1 MQYIS
6 MKKFLLTAIA
16 LFIGVSAFAQD
27 ASSSS
32 SVVRRKASD
41 RNTRQDSPGVT
52 QRMQNRLESSS
63 TDDSE
68 LQWMRVMYRSLD
80 LTKDANGAL
89 YYPDEPVEGQDN
101 LFRIIMKRMADGSL
115 RGYEYLDGREVFSDD
130 FKVNMRDVLDRFYI
144 LYSEAKGST
153 EKNPRFTIEES
164 DIPASEVLSYYI
176 IERWEFDRRS
186 NRMRT
191 LVEAIC
197 PVLHRAG
204 DFGAEAIR
212 YPMFWV
218 RYDDLRPYIT
228 TLYSEAKGSTEK
240 NPRFTIEESD
250 IPASEV
256 LSYYIIERWEFDR
269 RSNRMRTLV
278 EAICPVL
285 HRAGDFGAEAI
296 RYPMFW
302 VRYDDLRPYI
312 TTQNIFTDDD
322 NNLATCTYDDYF
334 RLGLYEGDI
343 YKTRNLKNKSLMQ
356 LYPDPDE
363 LAHARDSI
371 QQRLDSY
378 EKKLWVPS
386 LEELAARREA
396 AEKAEALASGD
407 AAASETSV
415 AEDSVE
421 KPASTRASRTK
432 RGAKKSSASKTKPAK
447 VKKPKS
453 VKASTPSSA
462 TRSVRNR
469 KR

>member
-1 MQYIS
+1 

-16 LFIGVSAFAQD
+16 FFIGVCAYAQD

-41 RNTRQDSPGVT
+41 RNARQATPGVT
-52 QRMQNRLESSS
+52 QRMQNRLADNAA
-63 TDDSE
+63 DDSE

-115 RGYEYLDGREVFSDD
+115 QGYEYLDGREVFSDD
-130 FKVNMRDVLDRFYI
+130 FKVKMRDVLDRFYI
-144 LYSEAKGST
+144 LYTEAKGST
-153 EKNPRFTIEES
+153 EKNPRYTIEES

-191 LVEAIC
+191 RVEAVC

-218 RYDDLRPYIT
+218 RYDDLRP
-228 TLYSEAKGSTEK
+228 
-240 NPRFTIEESD
+240 F
-250 IPASEV
+250 
-256 LSYYIIERWEFDR
+256 
-269 RSNRMRTLV
+269 
-278 EAICPVL
+278 
-285 HRAGDFGAEAI
+285 
-296 RYPMFW
+296 
-302 VRYDDLRPYI
+302 I

-322 NNLATCTYDDYF
+322 NNLASCTYDDFF

-371 QQRLDSY
+371 QQRLDNY

-396 AEKAEALASGD
+396 AEKAEALAAGNGEEG
-407 AAASETSV
+407 SETV
-415 AEDSVE
+415 ASDDSA
-421 KPASTRASRTK
+421 KKATTSTRASRTK
-432 RGAKKSSASKTKPAK
+432 RGTKSSATKTKPAK

-453 VKASTPSSA
+453 VKSSTPSTA

>member
-1 MQYIS
+1 

-16 LFIGVSAFAQD
+16 LFIGVCAFAQD

-52 QRMQNRLESSS
+52 QRMQNRLEGSS

-153 EKNPRFTIEES
+153 EKNPRF
-164 DIPASEVLSYYI
+164 A
-176 IERWEFDRRS
+176 
-186 NRMRT
+186 
-191 LVEAIC
+191 
-197 PVLHRAG
+197 
-204 DFGAEAIR
+204 
-212 YPMFWV
+212 
-218 RYDDLRPYIT
+218 
-228 TLYSEAKGSTEK
+228 
-240 NPRFTIEESD
+240 IEESD

-371 QQRLDSY
+371 QQRLDNY
-378 EKKLWVPS
+378 EKSYGCPRSKSLPPDVKLP
-386 LEELAARREA
+386 R
-396 AEKAEALASGD
+396 
-407 AAASETSV
+407 
-415 AEDSVE
+415 
-421 KPASTRASRTK
+421 
-432 RGAKKSSASKTKPAK
+432 
-447 VKKPKS
+447 KPK
-453 VKASTPSSA
+453 PSHRA
-462 TRSVRNR
+462 MPQQAKPQWPKTAWRNR
-469 KR
+469 PPLVRHAQNAEPKKLCIQDQTRQGQETQEREGLNTLVGHSLRA

>member
-1 MQYIS
+1 

-16 LFIGVSAFAQD
+16 LFIGACAFAQD

-115 RGYEYLDGREVFSDD
+115 QGYEYLDGREVFSDD

-218 RYDDLRPYIT
+218 RYDDLR
-228 TLYSEAKGSTEK
+228 L
-240 NPRFTIEESD
+240 
-250 IPASEV
+250 
-256 LSYYIIERWEFDR
+256 
-269 RSNRMRTLV
+269 
-278 EAICPVL
+278 
-285 HRAGDFGAEAI
+285 
-296 RYPMFW
+296 
-302 VRYDDLRPYI
+302 YI

-356 LYPDPDE
+356 LYPDPDA
-363 LAHARDSI
+363 LAHAQDSI
-371 QQRLDSY
+371 QRRLETFED
-378 EKKLWVPS
+378 KLWVPS

-396 AEKAEALASGD
+396 AEKAELAAAGQNSAATD
-407 AAASETSV
+407 AAASE
-415 AEDSVE
+415 AP
-421 KPASTRASRTK
+421 K
-432 RGAKKSSASKTKPAK
+432 KKSSVRSSRSKRGSSEASKKSKPAK
-447 VKKPKS
+447 VKKAKAP
-453 VKASTPSSA
+453 KASSSSSA
-462 TRSVRNR
+462 VRSVRNR

>member
-1 MQYIS
+1 M
-6 MKKFLLTAIA
+6 
-16 LFIGVSAFAQD
+16 
-27 ASSSS
+27 
-32 SVVRRKASD
+32 
-41 RNTRQDSPGVT
+41 
-52 QRMQNRLESSS
+52 
-63 TDDSE
+63 
-68 LQWMRVMYRSLD
+68 
-80 LTKDANGAL
+80 
-89 YYPDEPVEGQDN
+89 
-101 LFRIIMKRMADGSL
+101 
-115 RGYEYLDGREVFSDD
+115 
-130 FKVNMRDVLDRFYI
+130 
-144 LYSEAKGST
+144 
-153 EKNPRFTIEES
+153 
-164 DIPASEVLSYYI
+164 
-176 IERWEFDRRS
+176 
-186 NRMRT
+186 
-191 LVEAIC
+191 
-197 PVLHRAG
+197 
-204 DFGAEAIR
+204 
-212 YPMFWV
+212 
-218 RYDDLRPYIT
+218 
-228 TLYSEAKGSTEK
+228 
-240 NPRFTIEESD
+240 
-250 IPASEV
+250 

-371 QQRLDSY
+371 QQRLDNY

-432 RGAKKSSASKTKPAK
+432 RGAQKSSASKTKPAK